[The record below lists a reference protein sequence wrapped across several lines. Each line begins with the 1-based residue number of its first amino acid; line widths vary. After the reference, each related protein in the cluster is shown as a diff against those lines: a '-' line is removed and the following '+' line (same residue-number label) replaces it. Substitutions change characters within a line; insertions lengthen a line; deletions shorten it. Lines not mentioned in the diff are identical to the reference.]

1 MKFKKIILA
10 LVIGQL
16 SIVSLGFATGCDSQ
30 NIDGV
35 KWYHDSVERK
45 AISLEVYNLAKIKI
59 AKQIKKEKLQS
70 GTWGVILDVD
80 ETTLDNSWLEYDNY
94 KNYQYDSDK
103 FDKALKEEKS
113 IAVPGAKML
122 TNFVHKK
129 GGFVSLV
136 TNRTGNDE
144 KLIKATKENLSEQG
158 IYYDQILF
166 TNKIQKGYNNK
177 NPRFKAVITGK
188 YSDGMIY
195 TNKLP
200 AHDIIA
206 YFGDNIQDFPAMS
219 QEKMKTADDSQFDV
233 FGSKYFILPNPM
245 YGSWQ

>member
-1 MKFKKIILA
+1 MKKIISAVAIVQLG
-10 LVIGQL
+10 LV
-16 SIVSLGFATGCDSQ
+16 SAGFAISCDVP

-35 KWYHDSVERK
+35 KWYNESVEKR
-45 AISLEVYNLAKIKI
+45 AIALEVYNLAKIKI
-59 AKQIKKEKLQS
+59 AEQIKKEKLQS
-70 GTWGVILDVD
+70 GTWGIVLDID
-80 ETTLDNSWLEYDNY
+80 ETTLDNSWLEHDDY
-94 KNYQYDSDK
+94 KNYQYNPDK

-113 IAVPGAKML
+113 IAIPGAKML

-136 TNRTGNDE
+136 TNRTGNDKE
-144 KLIKATKENLSEQG
+144 LIKATEENLSEQG

-166 TNKIQKGYNNK
+166 TNKNQENHNDK
-177 NPRFKAVITGK
+177 NPRFKAVSTGK
-188 YSDGMIY
+188 YSEGMIY
-195 TNKLP
+195 TDKLP
-200 AHDIIA
+200 AHDIVA
-206 YFGDNIQDFPAMS
+206 YFGDNIQDFPAMT